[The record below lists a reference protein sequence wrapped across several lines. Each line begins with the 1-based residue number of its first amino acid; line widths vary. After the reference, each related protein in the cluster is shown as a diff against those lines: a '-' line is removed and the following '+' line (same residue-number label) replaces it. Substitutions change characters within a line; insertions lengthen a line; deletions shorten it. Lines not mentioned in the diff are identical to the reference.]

1 MELLARGAH
10 ADPSGG
16 GNVLELA
23 SVLAGEPWS
32 TRPPSVHPALA
43 VVADIV
49 NDLLTD
55 DRRRLLTPLAP
66 WLLGTNSH
74 DVRPWPA
81 LVKVCDQA
89 AASIGG
95 QNPEPL
101 AAPDAERE
109 GLAQVSSPRGGR
121 RGPRADRR
129 DRRRLDRALWSVQ
142 LSAAGSVN
150 RDDADAALCQV
161 LLDCINECRR
171 LAGEQAVD
179 PRLPLADC
187 PQRVAVQP

>member
-109 GLAQVSSPRGGR
+109 GLATRRAAWTPGR
-121 RGPRADRR
+121 PPGSATAGPRA
-129 DRRRLDRALWSVQ
+129 LVG
-142 LSAAGSVN
+142 AAVGG
-150 RDDADAALCQV
+150 R
-161 LLDCINECRR
+161 I
-171 LAGEQAVD
+171 GK
-179 PRLPLADC
+179 PR
-187 PQRVAVQP
+187 